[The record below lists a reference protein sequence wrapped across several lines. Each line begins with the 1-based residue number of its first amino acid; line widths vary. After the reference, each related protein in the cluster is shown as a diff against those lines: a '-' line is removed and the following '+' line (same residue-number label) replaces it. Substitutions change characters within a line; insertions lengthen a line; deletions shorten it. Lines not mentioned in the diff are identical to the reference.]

1 MSKLSDKKD
10 IKIEYLEKSP
20 SDLEIIRSLWI
31 KLKEHHKSFSHYFK
45 DHYAGFTFEQRKQ
58 GLVDKSRGGDLRL
71 DLARDQKTGEYIGYC
86 VSTLTGEKLGE
97 IESIYIEPP
106 YRRSGVGDG
115 LMQRALQWMD
125 NNQAKKKILGVAEGN
140 ENVFAF
146 YRRYGFYPRITV
158 LEQKEQ
164 C

>member
-1 MSKLSDKKD
+1 
-10 IKIEYLEKSP
+10 
-20 SDLEIIRSLWI
+20 
-31 KLKEHHKSFSHYFK
+31 
-45 DHYAGFTFEQRKQ
+45 
-58 GLVDKSRGGDLRL
+58 VDKSRGGALRI
-71 DLARDQKTGEYIGYC
+71 DLARDRKTEEYIGYC

-106 YRRSGVGDG
+106 YRRSRIGDS
-115 LMQRALQWMD
+115 LMQKALRWMD
-125 NNQAKKKILGVAEGN
+125 ENQVKRKIVGVAEGN
-140 ENVFAF
+140 ESVFAF